1 MKYSE
6 GCLLDGRYQLK
17 RFIGSGTFGEVWVA
31 NDTATD
37 LEVAI
42 KVYVSMDETGY
53 KEFKKEFQISF
64 ELNHSNLLH
73 ANYLGVNPEDKCPYL
88 VMPFCPDGSV
98 SRHIGSM
105 SEADMWRFIRDVAS
119 GLAYLHSMN
128 PPIIHQDIKPDNI
141 LILRNGDFV
150 ITDFGISKQLR
161 ATLRK
166 SANSLNSAGA
176 ISYMGPERFSK
187 QYQAVK
193 ASDIWSL
200 GASIFEL
207 ATEELPFCGMGG
219 SLLKQGADMPELP
232 EQYSRELNMIC
243 QSCMTKE
250 TWNRPTAQQLA
261 DFASRYIDGETPKIT
276 WKIAADIEIPE
287 NVIVEG
293 QNKPAAAPQAPDNA
307 SQAASKS
314 NADMKKTMV
323 NAASAFAENK
333 TVAFTPNVSEP
344 AAEVQ
349 PAPEAK
355 FAIKS
360 DRKAEPI
367 AAWVWVV
374 VAIAGLAFGL
384 VLNYL
389 S

>member
-293 QNKPAAAPQAPDNA
+293 QNKPAAAPQASNNA
-307 SQAASKS
+307 SQVASKS